1 VSTTPPADHPSND
14 HPSDEP
20 ARLRDTLAAVGADL
34 GLPAPDA
41 VASLSQL
48 WPELAGAELA
58 VHSRIGALREGVLTV
73 LVDASAWATQ
83 LRYREPE
90 VLARAAAVVGDG
102 VVRGLRIRVERPS

>member
-1 VSTTPPADHPSND
+1 MSDDRPPND
-14 HPSDEP
+14 DPPNDSEP

-41 VASLSQL
+41 LDSLARG
-48 WPELAGAELA
+48 WPDLAGAELA
-58 VHSRIGALREGVLTV
+58 AHSRPGALRDGVLTV
-73 LVDASAWATQ
+73 LVEAAGWATQ

-90 VLARAAAVVGDG
+90 VLQRVAEAVGAG